1 MNGKKANII
10 PVHKKGDKQIIK
22 KLPNSVTPAYLQQK
36 LFLTL
41 FLNI

>member
-22 KLPNSVTPAYLQQK
+22 KLLNSVTPAYLQQK